1 MVFREVSDL
10 FWTPEAFALLDA
22 KTAEFERQNRRKWLS
37 KSVDAS
43 GVRFHSFTSW
53 KTIHLR
59 CMGCGWRMVVVQ

>member
-22 KTAEFERQNRRKWLS
+22 KTAGFERQNRRKWFS
-37 KSVDAS
+37 ESVDAS